1 MLTTALEK
9 TAEHTN
15 PYAPLSVP
23 EFRSFITGRFI
34 FIMGLRMTGTVIG
47 WWVYLLTKSPLA
59 LGLVGL
65 SEVIPAVS
73 LALYAG
79 QHIDR
84 TEKRGL
90 LLRCVLLYILCIG
103 IFCLLSSDMTG
114 RLMSPWA
121 ISLIIFAVIAGTG
134 AIRSF
139 SGPTFSSLIAQIVPR
154 EWLPAAASIS
164 SATWLVA
171 SICGHAAGG
180 FLIAG
185 IGIHLTFL
193 VILVQVCI
201 GYIVLSR
208 LKPKEVLNSGKAN
221 TWLRVKEGLQYVFH
235 TKELLGAM
243 TLDLFAVLFGG
254 AVALV
259 PVFAKD
265 ILHIGPIGFGWL
277 NAATDIGSIITVTIL
292 TIRPLRKKQ
301 GRILFFAVAG
311 FGACIILF
319 ALSKVFWLSFL
330 ALLISGC
337 MDGVS
342 VIVRSTILQLK
353 TPDELRGRVMSVS
366 SMFINSSNELGQFES
381 GVAARLMG
389 TVPSVIFGG
398 CMTIAVVAFTWFKAP
413 SLRKMEY

>member
-1 MLTTALEK
+1 MARNPD
-9 TAEHTN
+9 HIN
-15 PYAPLSVP
+15 PYAPLSIP
-23 EFRSFITGRFI
+23 EFRHFIAGRFL

-47 WWVYLLTKSPLA
+47 WWVYLLTGSPLA

-84 TEKRGL
+84 CEKRSL
-90 LLRCVLLYILCIG
+90 LLRCILMYIGCIL
-103 IFCLLSSDMTG
+103 FLWLLSSGTAS
-114 RLMSPWA
+114 RHLSPWT
-121 ISLIIFAVIAGTG
+121 ICLIIFAVIAITG

-154 EWLPAAASIS
+154 EILPAAASIS

-171 SICGHAAGG
+171 SISGHAAGG

-185 IGIHLTFL
+185 IGIQNTFL
-193 VILVQVCI
+193 VILLQVCA
-201 GYIVLSR
+201 GYFILSR
-208 LKPKEVLNSGKAN
+208 LKPKEVLVSGKAN
-221 TWLRVKEGLQYVFH
+221 TWSRVKEGLQYVFH
-235 TKELLGAM
+235 SKELLGAM
-243 TLDLFAVLFGG
+243 SLDLFAVLFGG

-259 PVFAKD
+259 PVFANE
-265 ILHIGPIGFGWL
+265 ILHVGPIGFGWL

-292 TIRPLRKKQ
+292 TVRPLKKQ
-301 GRILFFAVAG
+301 QGRTLFYAVAG
-311 FGACIILF
+311 FGICIILF
-319 ALSKVFWLSFL
+319 ALSTVYWFSFL
-330 ALLISGC
+330 ALMISGC

-389 TVPSVIFGG
+389 TVPSVVFGG
-398 CMTIAVVAFTWFKAP
+398 CMTIAVVIFTWFKAP
-413 SLRKMEY
+413 TLREMEY

>member
-1 MLTTALEK
+1 MSEQSQR
-9 TAEHTN
+9 HD
-15 PYAPLSVP
+15 PYAALRLP
-23 EFRSFITGRFI
+23 EFRYFIAGRFV

-47 WWVYLLTKSPLA
+47 WWVYLLTGSPLA

-79 QHIDR
+79 QYIDR
-84 TEKRGL
+84 NEKRKL
-90 LLRCVLLYILCIG
+90 LLRCILLYLCCIG
-103 IFCLLSSDMTG
+103 LFIFLSSPSMNQKLD
-114 RLMSPWA
+114 PWTT
-121 ISLIIFAVIAGTG
+121 SLIIFGVIAATG

-139 SGPTFSSLIAQIVPR
+139 SGPTFSSLIAHIVPR
-154 EWLPAAASIS
+154 ENLPSAAAIS
-164 SATWLVA
+164 SATWLVG
-171 SICGHAAGG
+171 SICGHALAG
-180 FLIAG
+180 FLIAW
-185 IGIHLTFL
+185 IGIHDSFFVVLLFTGL
-193 VILVQVCI
+193 
-201 GYIVLSR
+201 GYILLSR
-208 LKPKEVLNSGKAN
+208 IQPKPVLVTGKAN
-221 TWLRVKEGLQYVFH
+221 TWIRVKEGLQYVFH

-265 ILHIGPIGFGWL
+265 ILQVGPIGFGWL
-277 NAATDIGSIITVTIL
+277 NAAMDIGSIITVTLL
-292 TIRPLRKKQ
+292 TIKPLRSNQ
-301 GRILFFAVAG
+301 GRILFYAVAG
-311 FGACIILF
+311 YGVCIIFF
-319 ALSKVFWLSFL
+319 ALSNMFWLSFL
-330 ALLISGC
+330 ALLLSGC

-342 VIVRSTILQLK
+342 VIIRSTILQLK

-389 TVPSVIFGG
+389 TVTSVVFGG
-398 CMTIAVVAFTWFKAP
+398 CMTIAVVLITWFKAP

>member
-1 MLTTALEK
+1 
-9 TAEHTN
+9 
-15 PYAPLSVP
+15 
-23 EFRSFITGRFI
+23 
-34 FIMGLRMTGTVIG
+34 MTGTVIG
-47 WWVYLLTKSPLA
+47 WWVYLLTGSPLA

-84 TEKRGL
+84 SEKRSL
-90 LLRCVLLYILCIG
+90 LLRCILMYIGCIL
-103 IFCLLSSDMTG
+103 FLWLLSSGTAS
-114 RLMSPWA
+114 RHLSPWT
-121 ISLIIFAVIAGTG
+121 ICLIIFAVIAITG

-154 EWLPAAASIS
+154 EILPAAASIS

-171 SICGHAAGG
+171 SISGHAAGG

-185 IGIHLTFL
+185 IGIQNTFL
-193 VILVQVCI
+193 VILLQVCA
-201 GYIVLSR
+201 GYFILSR
-208 LKPKEVLNSGKAN
+208 LKPKEVLVSGKAN
-221 TWLRVKEGLQYVFH
+221 TWSRVKEGLQYVFH
-235 TKELLGAM
+235 SKELLGAM
-243 TLDLFAVLFGG
+243 SLDLFAVLFGG

-259 PVFAKD
+259 PVFANE
-265 ILHIGPIGFGWL
+265 ILHVGPIGFGWL

-292 TIRPLRKKQ
+292 TVRPLKKQ
-301 GRILFFAVAG
+301 QGRTLFYAVAG
-311 FGACIILF
+311 FGICIILF
-319 ALSKVFWLSFL
+319 ALSTVYWFSFL
-330 ALLISGC
+330 ALMISGC

-389 TVPSVIFGG
+389 TVPSVVFGG
-398 CMTIAVVAFTWFKAP
+398 CMTIAVVIFTWFKAP
-413 SLRKMEY
+413 TLREMEY

>member
-1 MLTTALEK
+1 MARNPD
-9 TAEHTN
+9 HIN
-15 PYAPLSVP
+15 PYAPLSIP
-23 EFRSFITGRFI
+23 EFRHFIAGRFL

-47 WWVYLLTKSPLA
+47 WWVYLLTGSPLA

-84 TEKRGL
+84 SEKRSL
-90 LLRCVLLYILCIG
+90 LLRCILMYTGCIL
-103 IFCLLSSDMTG
+103 FLWLLSSGTAS
-114 RLMSPWA
+114 RHLSPWT
-121 ISLIIFAVIAGTG
+121 ICLIIFAVIAITG

-154 EWLPAAASIS
+154 EILPAAASIS

-171 SICGHAAGG
+171 SISGHAAGG

-185 IGIHLTFL
+185 IGIQNTFL
-193 VILVQVCI
+193 VILLQVCA
-201 GYIVLSR
+201 GYFILSR
-208 LKPKEVLNSGKAN
+208 LKPKEVLVSGKAN
-221 TWLRVKEGLQYVFH
+221 TWSRVKEGLQYVFH
-235 TKELLGAM
+235 SKELLGAM
-243 TLDLFAVLFGG
+243 SLDLFAVLFGG

-259 PVFAKD
+259 PVFANE
-265 ILHIGPIGFGWL
+265 ILHVGPIGFGWL

-292 TIRPLRKKQ
+292 TVRPLKKQ
-301 GRILFFAVAG
+301 QGRTLFYAVAG
-311 FGACIILF
+311 FGICIILF
-319 ALSKVFWLSFL
+319 ALSTVYWFSFL
-330 ALLISGC
+330 ALMISGC

-389 TVPSVIFGG
+389 TVPSVVFGG
-398 CMTIAVVAFTWFKAP
+398 CMTIAVVIFTWFKAP
-413 SLRKMEY
+413 TLREMEY

>member
-1 MLTTALEK
+1 MARNPD
-9 TAEHTN
+9 HIN
-15 PYAPLSVP
+15 PYAPLSIP
-23 EFRSFITGRFI
+23 EFRHFIAGRFL

-47 WWVYLLTKSPLA
+47 WWVYLLTGSPLA
-59 LGLVGL
+59 LSLIKL
-65 SEVIPAVS
+65 SKVIPAVS

-84 TEKRGL
+84 SEKRSL
-90 LLRCVLLYILCIG
+90 LLRCILMYIGCIL
-103 IFCLLSSDMTG
+103 FLWLLSSGTAS
-114 RLMSPWA
+114 RHLSPWT
-121 ISLIIFAVIAGTG
+121 ICLIIFAVIAITG

-154 EWLPAAASIS
+154 EILPAAASIS

-171 SICGHAAGG
+171 SISGHAAGG

-185 IGIHLTFL
+185 IGIQNTFL
-193 VILVQVCI
+193 VILLQVCA
-201 GYIVLSR
+201 GYFILSR
-208 LKPKEVLNSGKAN
+208 LKPKEVLVSGKAN
-221 TWLRVKEGLQYVFH
+221 TWSRVKEGLQYVFH
-235 TKELLGAM
+235 SKELLGAM
-243 TLDLFAVLFGG
+243 SLDLFAVLFGG

-259 PVFAKD
+259 PVFANE
-265 ILHIGPIGFGWL
+265 ILHVGPIGFGWL

-292 TIRPLRKKQ
+292 TVRPLKKQ
-301 GRILFFAVAG
+301 QGRTLFYAVAG
-311 FGACIILF
+311 FGICIILF
-319 ALSKVFWLSFL
+319 ALSTVYWFSFL
-330 ALLISGC
+330 ALMISGC

-389 TVPSVIFGG
+389 TVPSVVFCGFMSSG
-398 CMTIAVVAFTWFKAP
+398 VVILSLFKAP
-413 SLRKMEY
+413 TLRELEY

>member
-1 MLTTALEK
+1 MNEESNRHDPYSALR
-9 TAEHTN
+9 
-15 PYAPLSVP
+15 LP
-23 EFRSFITGRFI
+23 EFRYFIAGRFV

-47 WWVYLLTKSPLA
+47 WWVYLLTGSPLA

-79 QHIDR
+79 QYIDR
-84 TEKRGL
+84 NEKRKL
-90 LLRCVLLYILCIG
+90 LLRCILLYLCCIAVF
-103 IFCLLSSDMTG
+103 IFLSAPFMNQKLD
-114 RLMSPWA
+114 PWTT
-121 ISLIIFAVIAGTG
+121 SLIIFGAIAATG

-139 SGPTFSSLIAQIVPR
+139 SGPTFSSLIAHIVPR
-154 EWLPAAASIS
+154 DILPSAAAIS
-164 SATWLVA
+164 SATWLIG
-171 SICGHAAGG
+171 SICGHALGG
-180 FLIAG
+180 FLIAW
-185 IGIHLTFL
+185 IGIHQSFYVVVCLTGL
-193 VILVQVCI
+193 
-201 GYIVLSR
+201 GYILLSR
-208 LKPKEVLNSGKAN
+208 IHPKPVLVTGKAN
-221 TWLRVKEGLQYVFH
+221 TWIRVKEGLQYVFH

-265 ILHIGPIGFGWL
+265 ILQVGPIGFGWL
-277 NAATDIGSIITVTIL
+277 NAAMDIGSIITVTLL
-292 TIRPLRKKQ
+292 TIKPLRNNQ
-301 GRILFFAVAG
+301 GRILFYAVAG
-311 FGACIILF
+311 YGICIIFF
-319 ALSKVFWLSFL
+319 ALSNMFWLSFL
-330 ALLISGC
+330 ALLLSGC

-342 VIVRSTILQLK
+342 VIIRSTILQLK

-389 TVPSVIFGG
+389 TVPSVVFGG
-398 CMTIAVVAFTWFKAP
+398 CMTIAVVIITWFKAP

>member
-1 MLTTALEK
+1 MSEQSQR
-9 TAEHTN
+9 HD
-15 PYAPLSVP
+15 PYAALRLP
-23 EFRSFITGRFI
+23 EFRYFIAGRFV

-47 WWVYLLTKSPLA
+47 WWVYLLTGSPLA

-79 QHIDR
+79 QYIDR
-84 TEKRGL
+84 NEKRKL
-90 LLRCVLLYILCIG
+90 LLRCILLYLCCIG
-103 IFCLLSSDMTG
+103 LFIFLSSPSMNQKLD
-114 RLMSPWA
+114 PWTT
-121 ISLIIFAVIAGTG
+121 SLIIFGVIAATG

-139 SGPTFSSLIAQIVPR
+139 SGPTFSSLIAHIVPR
-154 EWLPAAASIS
+154 ETLPSAAAIS
-164 SATWLVA
+164 SATWLVG
-171 SICGHAAGG
+171 SICGHALAG
-180 FLIAG
+180 FLIAW
-185 IGIHLTFL
+185 IGIHDSFFVVLLFTGL
-193 VILVQVCI
+193 
-201 GYIVLSR
+201 GYILLSR
-208 LKPKEVLNSGKAN
+208 IQPKPVLVTGKAN
-221 TWLRVKEGLQYVFH
+221 TWIRVKEGLQYVFH

-265 ILHIGPIGFGWL
+265 ILQVGPIGFGWL
-277 NAATDIGSIITVTIL
+277 NAAMDIGSIITVTLL
-292 TIRPLRKKQ
+292 TIKPLRSNQ
-301 GRILFFAVAG
+301 GRILFYAVAG
-311 FGACIILF
+311 YGVCIIFF
-319 ALSKVFWLSFL
+319 ALSNMFWLSFL
-330 ALLISGC
+330 ALLLSGC

-342 VIVRSTILQLK
+342 VIIRSTILQLK

-389 TVPSVIFGG
+389 TVTSVVFGG
-398 CMTIAVVAFTWFKAP
+398 CMTITVVLITWFKAP